1 MRGFNLSKEVQSI
14 SKTGR
19 LFPRAGTHLR
29 ANNKCYRFRVCRAAE
44 DRTASR
50 TTPSTS
56 SAPSAARTAHNQT
69 ELPEDTLPKSSPASD
84 STKNKTSGRT
94 ERALGPNKYGLY
106 NFSVTD
112 AGASKNKSQRRIRQ
126 EFTDAEDESLLRGFE
141 THGPSWSAI
150 RNDASLVL
158 QNRTPHDLRDR
169 FRNKYPK
176 QYAQAGL
183 KISAEKL
190 SKAKGHSEKRTIVA
204 APTGDAVVLPPN
216 IASSAQPSSLDTRR
230 SAKKSSG
237 FLDWADVLLNNTAGA
252 SVLTQKAA
260 GGPNTLQSILTDTP
274 LSAST
279 TAYKTS
285 AGDGREDGDVRDHDL
300 TLPIVLDRSIFD
312 WANQNSGAAANVD
325 GTRELP
331 FLSSQAFSFEH
342 VPKFVNPLATWNAS
356 GSL

>member
-1 MRGFNLSKEVQSI
+1 M
-14 SKTGR
+14 
-19 LFPRAGTHLR
+19 HLK
-29 ANNKCYRFRVCRAAE
+29 AHHECCRFRVCRAAE

-50 TTPSTS
+50 TTPSTL
-56 SAPSAARTAHNQT
+56 SAPSVARTAHNQT
-69 ELPEDTLPKSSPASD
+69 EAPADTLPKSSPASD
-84 STKNKTSGRT
+84 STKNKTSGRA

-106 NFSVTD
+106 SFSVTD
-112 AGASKNKSQRRIRQ
+112 ADGASKSKSKRRIRQ
-126 EFTDAEDESLLRGFE
+126 EFTEAEDESLLRGFE
-141 THGPSWSAI
+141 AHGPSWSAI

-190 SKAKGHSEKRTIVA
+190 SKARGHSEKRAVVA
-204 APTGDAVVLPPN
+204 APTGDAVKLPPD
-216 IASSAQPSSLDTRR
+216 IGPSAQSSSLDARR

-252 SVLTQKAA
+252 SVPVQKAT
-260 GGPNTLQSILTDTP
+260 GGHNTLQSILAGTP
-274 LSAST
+274 ISAST
-279 TAYKTS
+279 TATKTS
-285 AGDGREDGDVRDHDL
+285 TGDGRDEGDVRDHDL

-312 WANQNSGAAANVD
+312 WANQNSGAAASVD